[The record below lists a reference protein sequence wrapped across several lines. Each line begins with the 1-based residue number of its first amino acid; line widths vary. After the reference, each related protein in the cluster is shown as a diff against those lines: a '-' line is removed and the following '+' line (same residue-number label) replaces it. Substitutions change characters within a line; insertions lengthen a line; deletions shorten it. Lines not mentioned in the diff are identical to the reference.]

1 LLSGEFL
8 KVFTLVINRFT
19 SPTLQRFRS
28 INLITAAGH
37 HSALSA
43 SCHSPSTLPSVLS
56 GSPQILVISQSRFA
70 SAISGTERLPIL
82 SLAPP
87 PSTTSAL
94 PASREFQ
101 LRSFR
106 LFPPC
111 LGLTLSLRLFPP
123 LIGRAVSASLLH
135 VTWPP
140 PPSFPLPPRVSSRL
154 SLLARP
160 GLAAI
165 LCEFLTAAGA
175 GQLGHLGG
183 LTDRQSARLC
193 GPFPLLK
200 TFFFF

>member
-1 LLSGEFL
+1 MLSGEFL

-123 LIGRAVSASLLH
+123 LVGRAVSASLLH

-160 GLAAI
+160 GRAAI

-175 GQLGHLGG
+175 G
-183 LTDRQSARLC
+183 
-193 GPFPLLK
+193 
-200 TFFFF
+200 